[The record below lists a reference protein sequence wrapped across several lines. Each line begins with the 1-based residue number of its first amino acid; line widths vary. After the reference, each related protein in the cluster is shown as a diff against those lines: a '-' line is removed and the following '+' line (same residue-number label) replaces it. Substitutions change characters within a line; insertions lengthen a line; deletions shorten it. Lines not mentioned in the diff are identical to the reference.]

1 MSLASILQGYANDL
15 TAKENHNTENEQ
27 EISDRKANTIEEQFQ
42 NHIDHIT
49 SGAADLGGASTAF
62 HLGRKVYKAYRD
74 AKSGIEAKKAE
85 IEKAKS
91 NAGQGKENPSGEN
104 GDAVKPNP
112 QGDAD
117 PVRNAGGG
125 DAIAE
130 NNGASSE
137 LDNRVSEVQQRF
149 RDLKAKLNAPTE
161 GASGS
166 IEEQTA
172 AKTAAGQP
180 IKSTELPYPEVEPL
194 SQSGAT
200 ISSSNTGASA
210 GQASAPQ
217 QASQADVSAEADSS
231 QARSVAPAEP
241 KPEQSFLGR
250 EGSPNTGQG
259 GGGLEQA
266 KPPNPNQGGGGKP
279 ADPAPA
285 SEPNAQTTSVDSQVG
300 KQATNPAEM
309 SNVGADSEN
318 VIKSSVMDDAGNM
331 ARQVGGKLAN
341 TAKALVPDSVNSAL
355 DTGLITTDAVLD
367 SVPVVGE
374 VASVITGLIG
384 LFEGIGHKNDPDKE
398 TTAVGAPATAT
409 TGIDPQAVAKAQAP
423 QTTATIV

>member
-1 MSLASILQGYANDL
+1 MSLSSILQGYAQDIQAKDQHN
-15 TAKENHNTENEQ
+15 KENQQ

-74 AKSGIEAKKAE
+74 AKAGLEAKKAE
-85 IEKAKS
+85 
-91 NAGQGKENPSGEN
+91 AGQGKENPSGEE
-104 GDAVKPNP
+104 GEASKPNP

-125 DAIAE
+125 DSIAE
-130 NNGASSE
+130 GDGVSSE

-149 RDLKAKLNAPTE
+149 RDLKARLNAPTE
-161 GASGS
+161 GAGAEPPSS
-166 IEEQTA
+166 RP
-172 AKTAAGQP
+172 P
-180 IKSTELPYPEVEPL
+180 ISRDELPYPEVEPV

-200 ISSSNTGASA
+200 VSSSDTGASS
-210 GQASAPQ
+210 GSTQAPS

-231 QARSVAPAEP
+231 QARAVPKATPEP
-241 KPEQSFLGR
+241 EPDRGFLGR
-250 EGSPNTGQG
+250 EGSVNTGQG
-259 GGGLEQA
+259 GGGASASEHV
-266 KPPNPNQGGGGKP
+266 NPNQGGGGKP

-285 SEPNAQTTSVDSQVG
+285 SEPTTQTTSVDSQVG
-300 KQATNPAEM
+300 KQVSNPAEM
-309 SNVGADSEN
+309 NSIGADSEN
-318 VIKSSVMDDAGNM
+318 VIKSGVQDEAGNL
-331 ARQVGGKLAN
+331 AKQAGSKLASA
-341 TAKALVPDSVNSAL
+341 AKSLVPDSVNSAL
-355 DTGLITTDAVLD
+355 DSGMITTDAVLD

-398 TTAVGAPATAT
+398 TTATGAPAQAT
-409 TGIDPQAVAKAQAP
+409 TGIDPDAVMKAQAP
-423 QTTATIV
+423 STTATIV